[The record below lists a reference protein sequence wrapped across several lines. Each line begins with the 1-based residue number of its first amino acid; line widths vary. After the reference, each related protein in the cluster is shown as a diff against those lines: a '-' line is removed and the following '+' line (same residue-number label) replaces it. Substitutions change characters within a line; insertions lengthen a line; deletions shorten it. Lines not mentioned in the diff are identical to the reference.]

1 MSLENMQVVIV
12 TADFFEESE
21 IIYPF
26 HRLREAGATV
36 TLASPQAGPL
46 VGKSGFRGLAADKSF
61 EELEDSSFDA
71 VLIPGG
77 FAPDIVRR
85 SEPVL
90 QFLRSMNAAD
100 KPIGMICH
108 GGWAG
113 ISAGIVAG
121 RGLTSVP
128 SIRIDLENAGATWTD
143 QAVVEDGN
151 LVTAR
156 VPGDMG
162 AWMKA
167 FVGLLER
174 AATK

>member
-1 MSLENMQVVIV
+1 VSLENIQVVIV

-21 IIYPF
+21 VIYPF

-36 TLASPQAGPL
+36 TIASPAGGPL
-46 VGKSGFRGLAADKSF
+46 VGKSGFRSLAADKSF
-61 EELEDSSFDA
+61 EELEEGSFDA

-85 SEPVL
+85 SEAVL
-90 QFLRSMNAAD
+90 QFLRSMNASD

-108 GGWAG
+108 GGWVG

-121 RGLTSVP
+121 RSLTSVP
-128 SIRIDLENAGATWTD
+128 AIRIDLENAGASWID
-143 QAVVEDGN
+143 QAVVEDGS

-156 VPGDMG
+156 IPDDMG
-162 AWMKA
+162 DWMKA

-174 AATK
+174 TTTK

>member
-1 MSLENMQVVIV
+1 MSLENIHVVIV

-21 IIYPF
+21 VIYPLY
-26 HRLREAGATV
+26 RLREAGATV
-36 TLASPQAGPL
+36 TLAGPQGGPL
-46 VGKSGFRGLAADKSF
+46 AGKSGLRSLAADKSF
-61 EELEDSSFDA
+61 EELEAGSFDA

-90 QFLRSMNAAD
+90 RFLCSMNASG

-108 GGWAG
+108 GGWVG

-121 RGLTSVP
+121 RSLTSVP
-128 SIRIDLENAGATWTD
+128 SIRIDLENAGATWID
-143 QAVVEDGN
+143 QGVVEDGS

-156 VPGDMG
+156 VPDDMG

-174 AATK
+174 TTGK